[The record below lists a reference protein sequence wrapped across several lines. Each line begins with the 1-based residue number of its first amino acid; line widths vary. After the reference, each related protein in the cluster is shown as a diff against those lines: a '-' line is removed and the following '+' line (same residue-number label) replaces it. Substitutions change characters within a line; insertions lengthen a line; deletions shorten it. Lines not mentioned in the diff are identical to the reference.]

1 MEAVHGVCLWQLGT
15 HMMYSINCLW
25 TAEETIFAITGDLG
39 KKNEYVELMCELLS
53 SNHIFVCFSL
63 F

>member
-1 MEAVHGVCLWQLGT
+1 
-15 HMMYSINCLW
+15 MMYSINCLW
-25 TAEETIFAITGDLG
+25 SAEETIFAITGDLG